1 LPLAFVMVAGPQI
14 MSAVFFGTSV
24 NWKGAS
30 AAYVLGAAVS
40 VTAFF
45 TAAYR
50 HARLSQPTP
59 PRAPDESIAARR
71 SYWRETRCY
80 EEGA

>member
-1 LPLAFVMVAGPQI
+1 VNLVSVLPLAFVMVAGPQI
-14 MSAVFFGTSV
+14 ISAVFFATSV

-45 TAAYR
+45 TAAYPVAKGAKTSR
-50 HARLSQPTP
+50 GGSAEP
-59 PRAPDESIAARR
+59 P
-71 SYWRETRCY
+71 
-80 EEGA
+80 